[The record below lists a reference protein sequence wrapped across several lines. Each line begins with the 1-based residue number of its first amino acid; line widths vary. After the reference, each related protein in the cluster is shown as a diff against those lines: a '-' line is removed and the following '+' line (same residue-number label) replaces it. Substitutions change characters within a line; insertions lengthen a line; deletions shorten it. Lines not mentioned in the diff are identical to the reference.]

1 VSLKFLFTRSFCRND
16 DEDTAAF
23 PSFLEEKISSEGVV
37 LPPKENM
44 YSFFTSKYLILDLNF
59 AKLKARGRADVMNHH
74 SNFPESSPWTRPSTC
89 CQRIF
94 AVRLDLLGSIGSQVA
109 RGT

>member
-1 VSLKFLFTRSFCRND
+1 MKTQLLFR
-16 DEDTAAF
+16 AF
-23 PSFLEEKISSEGVV
+23 WKKISSEGVV
-37 LPPKENM
+37 LPPKKNM

-59 AKLKARGRADVMNHH
+59 AKLKARGRAE
-74 SNFPESSPWTRPSTC
+74 ESSPWTRPSTC